1 MISLSS
7 VSCIKIHVW
16 VIPYTIYLYYLLL
29 NIWVGFKFILWT
41 KGCSKCWIWSYGYTV
56 FEHFWK
62 QILFCCFN
70 MFEVQINLTPRLA
83 LLGCDNGLSTDL
95 FCPLFHQLLSSAG
108 VVIALEWKSSNSIS
122 VGKDLCNIH
131 ADILLHLKRIFLLF
145 ILTHVR

>member
-1 MISLSS
+1 MVSNSHYGRKVAVNVESDHMDILS
-7 VSCIKIHVW
+7 
-16 VIPYTIYLYYLLL
+16 
-29 NIWVGFKFILWT
+29 
-41 KGCSKCWIWSYGYTV
+41 

-108 VVIALEWKSSNSIS
+108 VVIALEWKSSNSSS
-122 VGKDLCNIH
+122 VDKDLCNIH
-131 ADILLHLKRIFLLF
+131 ADILLH
-145 ILTHVR
+145 